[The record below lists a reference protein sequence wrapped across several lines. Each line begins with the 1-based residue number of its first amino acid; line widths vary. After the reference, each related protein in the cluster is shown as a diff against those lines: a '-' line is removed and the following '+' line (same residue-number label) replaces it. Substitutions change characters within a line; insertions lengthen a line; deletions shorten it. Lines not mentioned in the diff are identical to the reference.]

1 MACRMPYPDALS
13 ATMATWC
20 PFSDYG
26 GQGAPVHFKAWVCTN
41 PDCSFTIKIRGGEVY
56 FNERVKTYRDGRF

>member
-1 MACRMPYPDALS
+1 
-13 ATMATWC
+13 MATWC